1 MYREKR
7 GNLFENIIPN
17 DTPEGVL
24 FVQCISADL
33 AMGAG
38 IAVEYNRYFNTK
50 NTLLKMKE
58 ENDEW
63 FVNSGR
69 NTNPWDKFV
78 KTGVSIFVKPCV
90 INMVTKDKYWEKP
103 IMDDFK
109 SSLSCIVDIVEN
121 LKITGHKIK
130 EIRCPMIGCGID
142 KLNWGDVRDLLVEL
156 AADLALLGVDLTV
169 IDLKLPVVGD
179 GDEN

>member
-38 IAVEYNRYFNTK
+38 IAVEYNRYFNAK
-50 NTLLKMKE
+50 NNLLEMKE
-58 ENDEW
+58 RVDEW
-63 FVNSGR
+63 IAEVGSS
-69 NTNPWDKFV
+69 V
-78 KTGVSIFVKPCV
+78 FVKPCV
-90 INMVTKDKYWEKP
+90 INMITKDKYWEKP
-103 IMDDFK
+103 IIDDFK
-109 SSLSCIVDIVEN
+109 SALVSIVDIVEN

-156 AADLALLGVDLTV
+156 AADLALLGVDLNV